1 MRPSS
6 ALLLAAPGFRSVA
19 AALLLGL
26 LASAAQA
33 HHAMGGETPVTL
45 LQGLLSGLA
54 HPVIGWDHLLFL
66 LGAAALTVAARIH
79 VGAARLLLGLF
90 VLAGIVGTLLRAR
103 GVPLPAAGMA
113 LAATLLALAAWLI
126 RVRLGASLAE
136 LLALIG
142 GLAHGYAYGEAIV
155 GAERSPL
162 LAYLLGLALVQALM
176 LWLAHAVW
184 QRAAHASPQRLATVQ
199 RTLAALLTAGA
210 AWQVLA

>member
-1 MRPSS
+1 MRLSS
-6 ALLLAAPGFRSVA
+6 APLPTACGPRS

-33 HHAMGGETPVTL
+33 HHAMGGETPGTW

-66 LGAAALTVAARIH
+66 LGAAALTAAARLH
-79 VGAARLLLGLF
+79 HDAARLLLGVF
-90 VLAGIVGTLLRAR
+90 VLAGVVGTLLRAR
-103 GVPLPAAGMA
+103 GVALPAAGLA
-113 LAATLLALAAWLI
+113 LAATLLALAVGLI

-142 GLAHGYAYGEAIV
+142 GLAQGYAYGEAIV

-162 LAYLLGLALVQALM
+162 LAYLLGLALVQGFMLM
-176 LWLAHAVW
+176 LVHAAW
-184 QRAAHASPQRLATVQ
+184 QRAARSSPRRLATVQ
-199 RTLAALLTAGA
+199 RTLAALLTVGA